1 MPPEDLGAE
10 QAPNN
15 IYTVMLIVAFALVL
29 FAIGLS
35 FYELN
40 AEFDFWGTSDIDL
53 IE

>member
-15 IYTVMLIVAFALVL
+15 IYTVMLIVAFVLVL

-35 FYELN
+35 FYELS
-40 AEFDFWGTSDIDL
+40 AEYNFWGTPGSES